1 MFQKSIALI
10 RNSIFPVF
18 HLKESN
24 NQSTLV
30 ASGTG
35 FFISRT
41 GHFLTADHVIR
52 SATEPGFRPVYCGNL
67 PFRTTGKPLPITEVF
82 SDARRDIFLG
92 KIDVDATEPVQLS
105 DAKQLDGK
113 SVVLS
118 GYPLPII
125 QGNPSGGFD
134 LSQVRQY
141 WQPTIILD
149 QFLEFNTRTNQYSAF
164 LTQHPSLNGMSGGP
178 LFDVD
183 GVTIG
188 ISLATFNRKVP
199 QSDGGEIRV
208 DNGIAIQMASI
219 MDVIRMVV

>member
-18 HLKESN
+18 HLKESG
-24 NQSTLV
+24 NQRTLV

-35 FFISRT
+35 FFISSS
-41 GHFLTADHVIR
+41 GYFLTAEHVMR
-52 SATEPGFRPVYCGNL
+52 SAPDASYRPVFCGNL
-67 PFRTTGKPLPITEVF
+67 PFHTTGMPVPITEVYR
-82 SDARRDIFLG
+82 DARRDIFLG
-92 KIDVDATEPVQLS
+92 KVEGHSFVPVQLS
-105 DAKQLDGK
+105 QAKQNDGK

-118 GYPLPII
+118 GYPLPVI
-125 QGNPSGGFD
+125 QLNPNGGFD

-149 QFLEFNTRTNQYSAF
+149 QFQAFNTRDNTYSAF

-178 LFDVD
+178 LFDID
-183 GVTIG
+183 GITLG

-199 QSDGGEIRV
+199 QNDGGEIRV
-208 DNGIAIQMASI
+208 DNGIAIQIASI
-219 MDVIRMVV
+219 GDILSMAV